1 MATSEDYIRYVC
13 VQIDGAGAVRS
24 RKMFGEYMVYVG
36 EKPVFLVCD
45 NTVFVKILP
54 ALESEMAGAAT
65 GFPYPGAKLHA
76 ILDIDDREKALRVAA
91 ILRDVTPLPK
101 PKRKKETT
109 GRG

>member
-13 VQIDGAGAVRS
+13 AQIDGAGAVRS
-24 RKMFGEYMVYVG
+24 RKMFGEYMVYVD